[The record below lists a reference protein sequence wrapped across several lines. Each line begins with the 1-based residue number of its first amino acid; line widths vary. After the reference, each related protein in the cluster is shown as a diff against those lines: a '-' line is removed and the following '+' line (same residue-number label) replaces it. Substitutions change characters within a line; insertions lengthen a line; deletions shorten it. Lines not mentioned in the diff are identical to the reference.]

1 MATGE
6 VVAKLAEERIRAVLG
21 VLRTYA
27 LRVWNDERLFLFA
40 LCVMNLFFARRTFG
54 TGIWVDNDSICHYAY
69 VRHLIEDFYPA
80 TGTYMGWS
88 PKFNLGIPYLLYNT
102 PPLLYVVIGATA
114 KLLGIS
120 ALASLKTWIVT
131 AFLSVPL
138 LGYALAQ
145 TFDDEPGDLPKFTAI
160 TLSLFSSELF
170 GLEFYFKNGMLNPAF
185 AVPLMM
191 GTLVAF
197 RRAQQ
202 APMPRAFVHLAWGSV
217 VFAACVMTHLL
228 TTYMMCLALAAFVLG
243 AGPRKWGSNTL
254 MMGVLI
260 GTGVAITGEWLY
272 PSLKFAAKTDAA
284 YTWTRPAFDT
294 ISDWFEGSLI
304 SSYRVGFFPSFF
316 TYSTCG
322 MVAIVAGFV
331 GIVEL
336 VRRRNGA
343 VAGCLITFVLA
354 FWVALGPEIHAV
366 IDWLPMYQNL
376 LWYRFITLAILAW
389 LLVAA
394 YGAWR
399 FANRKFRYYPLN
411 MVILAAGAIWAFFV
425 MTQRAVKVYTADE
438 FSRFEQSVEEV
449 AGWLRDHGDKRG
461 RVFGEFLGEG
471 AVQPPSVNYVR
482 HMIPV
487 LSGFR
492 EISGWIYENNPASQ
506 VLQKKGPFWHTPF
519 PVINEAETYDV
530 KYIVA
535 GTPHFIHALTKDPR
549 WRSVMETPDIVLFE
563 RVGYEPRMLTGEGYD
578 SSVTVDKYLPG
589 GGYQYEFD
597 VTPTGQAGHGQ
608 QLLVKTNFSPAW
620 RAWLGDRPL
629 DVHENADGLILL
641 DLPEAIA
648 APAKIKLVWDI
659 TDLRAKGRK
668 VTFAG
673 LSLALLLLG
682 VGSLKRTQIFQRIPQ
697 TIPQAVGTAGLVLA
711 TAGFAWHARHL
722 DLSKIG
728 LGIAD
733 GLMATADPNKLEVG
747 AYHDEQ
753 ESYPVHVLHEAWGKR
768 ELAADGQ
775 PFRTL
780 SAPSKMAVYALFDQ
794 DGGQDG
800 LLVTG
805 QPVGAPIQVE
815 FVEPAGGTS
824 VCTLAGSLG
833 SEISVPP
840 SCLVRDPH
848 SDAPGVE
855 RFLRFQ
861 GDVGTLLKVE
871 RVEVKNRFF
880 FVQAESFRNVALSKG
895 RPAFYSIGAVD
906 YFASN
911 GSVMVGDAKLEE
923 PISLRREVDLPQGL
937 YTMWACIFAVH
948 ERFRSTRA
956 LVNFDFGGQNV
967 GAVNGVGVLPLPF
980 WNHDVQ
986 FGWVKVGDVVARGG
1000 TELISL
1006 TVKKEKGNLSG
1017 LFDLDV
1023 VAFVPRG
1030 QREQHARLEP
1040 RNQRD

>member
-1 MATGE
+1 MVTGE
-6 VVAKLAEERIRAVLG
+6 VVAKLAEERIRIVLG

-27 LRVWNDERLFLFA
+27 LRVWNSDRLFLLA
-40 LCVMNLFFARRTFG
+40 LTGMNLFLARRTFG
-54 TGIWVDNDSICHYAY
+54 RGIWVDNDSICHYAY
-69 VRHLIEDFYPA
+69 LRHLIEDFYPA

-102 PPLLYVVIGATA
+102 PPLLYVVTGATA
-114 KLLGIS
+114 KILGIS
-120 ALASLKTWIVT
+120 ALASLKTWIVA

-138 LGYALAQ
+138 LGYGLAC
-145 TFDDEPGDLPKFTAI
+145 TFEDEPGDLPKFTAL

-191 GTLVAF
+191 GTLIAF
-197 RRAQQ
+197 RRAQR
-202 APMPRAFVHLAWGSV
+202 APMPRAFMHLAWGSV
-217 VFAACVMTHLL
+217 VFCACVMTHLL
-228 TTYMMCLALAAFVLG
+228 TTYMMCLALAAFVVG
-243 AGPRKWGSNTL
+243 AGPRKMGSSAL
-254 MMGVLI
+254 MMGVLVA
-260 GTGVAITGEWLY
+260 TGIAISGEWLY

-294 ISDWFEGSLI
+294 VSDWFEGSLI
-304 SSYRVGFFPSFF
+304 SSYRVGFFSSFF

-322 MVAIVAGFV
+322 MVAIVAGLV

-343 VAGCLITFVLA
+343 VASCLITFILA
-354 FWVALGPEIHAV
+354 FWVALGPEIHWL
-366 IDWLPMYQNL
+366 IDLLPMYQNL

-389 LLVAA
+389 LFVAA

-411 MVILAAGAIWAFFV
+411 MAILAAGAFWAFFV
-425 MTQRAVKVYTADE
+425 MTQRAVKVYTAEE

-449 AGWLRDHGDKRG
+449 AGWLKEHGDKRG
-461 RVFGEFLGEG
+461 RVFGEFLGQG

-506 VLQKKGPFWHTPF
+506 VLQKKGPFWHVPF
-519 PVINEAETYDV
+519 PVIDEAETYDV

-535 GTPHFIHALTKDPR
+535 GTPHFIHALSEDPR

-589 GGYQYEFD
+589 GGYEYEFA
-597 VTPTGQAGHGQ
+597 VTPVTSAGGQHGR
-608 QLLVKTNFSPAW
+608 QLVVKTNFSPTW

-629 DVHENADGLILL
+629 EVRENPDGLIIL
-641 DLPEAIA
+641 DLPEAIST
-648 APAKIKLVWDI
+648 PAKIKLVWDI
-659 TDLRAKGRK
+659 SDLRAKGRK
-668 VTFAG
+668 VTLAG
-673 LSLALLLLG
+673 LSLFLLLLG
-682 VGSLKRTQIFQRIPQ
+682 IGSLKRTKIFERIPQ
-697 TIPQAVGTAGLVLA
+697 AIPQTLGTAGLVLA

-722 DLSKIG
+722 DLSRIG

-733 GLMATADPNKLEVG
+733 GLSATSDPKKLDVG
-747 AYHDEQ
+747 SYHDEQ
-753 ESYPVHVLHEAWGKR
+753 ESYPVHVLDEAWGKR

-780 SAPSKMAVYALFDQ
+780 STQSKVAIYALFDE

-800 LLVTG
+800 LLVAG
-805 QPVGAPIQVE
+805 QPAGAPIQVE
-815 FVEPAGGTS
+815 FVEPAGGTTVCKLSGS
-824 VCTLAGSLG
+824 VGT
-833 SEISVPP
+833 EIAVPP

-855 RFLRFQ
+855 RFLRLQ
-861 GDVGTLLKVE
+861 ADAGTALKVE
-871 RVEVKNRFF
+871 RVEVKNRFV

-895 RPAFYSIGAVD
+895 RPAFYSLGPVD
-906 YFASN
+906 HFASN
-911 GSVMVGDAKLEE
+911 GSLMVGDAKLEE
-923 PISLRREVDLPQGL
+923 PILLRREVDLPPGD

-948 ERFRSTRA
+948 ERFRATRGT
-956 LVNFDFGGQNV
+956 VNFDFGSQHV
-967 GAVNGVGVLPLPF
+967 GAVNGVGILPIPF
-980 WNHDVQ
+980 WSHDVQ
-986 FGWVKVGDVVARGG
+986 FGWAKVGDLVSHGG
-1000 TELISL
+1000 TERISL
-1006 TVKKEKGNLSG
+1006 KVTKKKSDLAG

-1023 VAFVPRG
+1023 VAFVPRA
-1030 QREQHARLEP
+1030 QREQHAQLEP
-1040 RNQRD
+1040 RN